1 MHWRRLNSKILPKRE
16 EKKKASLTPSSPL
29 LSPSPRLHREGVPD
43 SHNDAMVLESEALS
57 QVALRCAVRSMSRP
71 GSRMA
76 SRAASRAVSRA
87 VSRRPS
93 INDLTDP
100 EEVEAAIP
108 GSTTAVMSDDAFEQI
123 LDVTTHQEALM
134 AYYYLDDNNEV
145 LEI

>member
-1 MHWRRLNSKILPKRE
+1 M
-16 EKKKASLTPSSPL
+16 
-29 LSPSPRLHREGVPD
+29 
-43 SHNDAMVLESEALS
+43 
-57 QVALRCAVRSMSRP
+57 ALRCAVRSMSRP

-93 INDLTDP
+93 VSDLTNP
-100 EEVEAAIP
+100 EELE
-108 GSTTAVMSDDAFEQI
+108 TTLPVTTSAMSDDAFEQI

-145 LEI
+145 CGSRFIYHIIRIYPCIFSIIII